1 MLAIGRFVDKASFV
15 ARMARPYSMIRY
27 HIAPGFAGKA
37 RSYMLN
43 LQPLNR
49 STINQV

>member
-1 MLAIGRFVDKASFV
+1 
-15 ARMARPYSMIRY
+15 MARPYSMIRY

-43 LQPLNR
+43 LQSLYGHALL
-49 STINQV
+49 QV